1 MEIEKNRATIPC
13 YWESQP
19 SGCLKSHCSFL
30 HIKQRGGTG
39 NTVTD
44 TKSAILT
51 PANVAMKASIPFP
64 VVEPVVVN
72 PEDDVDDSSSVEV
85 SPVKKIAFSSN
96 TIRFGAK
103 ERKPVEAATGEG
115 SLDFGIKTLSQLR
128 KTNDIRGFSTSQA
141 AVGEPVTKAG
151 SQRKFISLRNVHES
165 QSENENWM
173 KEEEEKPRNILSVR
187 STTKPILHVGN
198 KEDVNSDRHL
208 IVSQDRRLPI
218 RSAVKLGG
226 DSSDSTKFSELSK
239 RVRRLSGERSTAS
252 AQVLNK
258 VSEKGDAGIK
268 SLEQIRRE
276 RRVRVSP
283 ALSPELETGVKS
295 LAEIRRERR
304 AVKVGTKASEDTG
317 VVVKSLTEIKKERTD
332 RGKLGEPCSEG
343 DVGVKTLEQIR
354 QEKLGESSVPD
365 NVSSGR
371 ASVKNL
377 EQIRRERIAK
387 RLGLTDGNRGKLDN
401 KDTARKLIVRREQA
415 DDLVSESV
423 ENEESI
429 VGSVLKRLGP
439 AVTDGDGTIS
449 KRKIAVKQKDLKGSA
464 KDQHTPR
471 QLTVVRKESERSDSS
486 ATLMTQ
492 VKPKRRRVTLL
503 SEVVNNHQQGES
515 NVENRVKARLGTL
528 TEPEK
533 RDVAD
538 RRRSSED
545 GEGGEDKQG
554 KRLETRQPPKKKK
567 ITIRRNEDS
576 LKNPVKRRADRQIY
590 QPPAAKFKGA
600 SSRTGSQSESQEVGE
615 DDNSNEMIENSP
627 KEAKIQRN
635 LLRTKRP
642 RITFQSDE
650 VDTNV
655 AGLKVKRRNLTDQSE
670 ERNVDKEEDGLA
682 SGVVKLNPLREE
694 SKQPAK
700 LSYGK
705 RQRGVGLRERL
716 LQQSQ
721 KFAVGAAAAVG
732 DENKEK
738 ETIPNSRDVNKE
750 KESLPN
756 SGQTVLTPSSL
767 KEGLGNVHGEKVQHN
782 LEEKEQS
789 VVSSSGVRSGISEE
803 KVVLSPVN
811 QVEGNWLQE
820 VKVDQLVEKPSS
832 TTTTA
837 TSGDVSLSSD
847 VHITPDSTNVPIPSA
862 AVVPLVSTLIPT
874 QLEKDGVDVKK
885 DVEGRER
892 KDSVTKRR
900 RLSIVD
906 DEFAGLLDDV
916 EVGEDE
922 FNDEDD
928 DDTLLEELEDLIN
941 S

>member
-1 MEIEKNRATIPC
+1 
-13 YWESQP
+13 
-19 SGCLKSHCSFL
+19 
-30 HIKQRGGTG
+30 
-39 NTVTD
+39 
-44 TKSAILT
+44 
-51 PANVAMKASIPFP
+51 
-64 VVEPVVVN
+64 
-72 PEDDVDDSSSVEV
+72 
-85 SPVKKIAFSSN
+85 
-96 TIRFGAK
+96 
-103 ERKPVEAATGEG
+103 
-115 SLDFGIKTLSQLR
+115 
-128 KTNDIRGFSTSQA
+128 
-141 AVGEPVTKAG
+141 
-151 SQRKFISLRNVHES
+151 
-165 QSENENWM
+165 
-173 KEEEEKPRNILSVR
+173 
-187 STTKPILHVGN
+187 
-198 KEDVNSDRHL
+198 
-208 IVSQDRRLPI
+208 
-218 RSAVKLGG
+218 
-226 DSSDSTKFSELSK
+226 
-239 RVRRLSGERSTAS
+239 
-252 AQVLNK
+252 
-258 VSEKGDAGIK
+258 
-268 SLEQIRRE
+268 
-276 RRVRVSP
+276 
-283 ALSPELETGVKS
+283 
-295 LAEIRRERR
+295 
-304 AVKVGTKASEDTG
+304 
-317 VVVKSLTEIKKERTD
+317 
-332 RGKLGEPCSEG
+332 
-343 DVGVKTLEQIR
+343 
-354 QEKLGESSVPD
+354 
-365 NVSSGR
+365 
-371 ASVKNL
+371 
-377 EQIRRERIAK
+377 
-387 RLGLTDGNRGKLDN
+387 
-401 KDTARKLIVRREQA
+401 
-415 DDLVSESV
+415 
-423 ENEESI
+423 
-429 VGSVLKRLGP
+429 
-439 AVTDGDGTIS
+439 
-449 KRKIAVKQKDLKGSA
+449 
-464 KDQHTPR
+464 
-471 QLTVVRKESERSDSS
+471 
-486 ATLMTQ
+486 MTH

-515 NVENRVKARLGTL
+515 DVENRVKARLGTL

-538 RRRSSED
+538 GGRRSED

-554 KRLETRQPPKKKK
+554 KRVETRQPPKKK

-576 LKNPVKRRADRQIY
+576 LKNRMKRRADRQIY

-615 DDNSNEMIENSP
+615 GNNEMIENSR

-655 AGLKVKRRNLTDQSE
+655 AGGLKVKRRNLTDQSE

-700 LSYGK
+700 PSYGK

-721 KFAVGAAAAVG
+721 KFAVGAASAAVG

-738 ETIPNSRDVNKE
+738 ETLPNSRDEIKE
-750 KESLPN
+750 KELLPN
-756 SGQTVLTPSSL
+756 SGETVLTTSSL
-767 KEGLGNVHGEKVQHN
+767 REGLGNVHGEKVQHN

-803 KVVLSPVN
+803 KVVLSSV
-811 QVEGNWLQE
+811 QKVEGNWLQE

-900 RLSIVD
+900 LSIVD

-928 DDTLLEELEDLIN
+928 DDALLEELEDLIN